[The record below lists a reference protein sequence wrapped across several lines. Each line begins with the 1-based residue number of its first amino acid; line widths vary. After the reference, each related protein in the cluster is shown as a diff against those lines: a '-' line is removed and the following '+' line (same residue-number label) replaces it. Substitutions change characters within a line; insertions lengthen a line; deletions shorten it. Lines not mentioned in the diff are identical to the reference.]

1 MGKLPIF
8 DRHFGFIDKKVKL
21 HDAAKKNNIIG
32 AQIARRIIK
41 ISLEQYF
48 MVDYS
53 RTANDQIESI

>member
-1 MGKLPIF
+1 MLQ
-8 DRHFGFIDKKVKL
+8 KK
-21 HDAAKKNNIIG
+21 NIIG

-53 RTANDQIESI
+53 RTANDQIESIWSERGGMIWTSTISF